1 MSQIPIVTHE
11 DEVALAKLDVELAD
25 IIKKIGKKIGQLSS
39 QERSLGDSY
48 QDYSKLLAEYAR
60 KMRDISKQM
69 EVLAR
74 EERSGIEAAEVDAFK
89 KKIAA
94 VDDQTKK
101 IETYYDRMKDLAV
114 HKESLT
120 KKMDEYAALMV
131 ENAKIRKKIVE
142 FGLRIEKEKNK
153 MIAADSLSKLED
165 DLKDTERDFERS
177 KKELEKKWDQL
188 VQERA
193 EVNGM
198 WIAYKNS
205 IDKFE

>member
-1 MSQIPIVTHE
+1 
-11 DEVALAKLDVELAD
+11 
-25 IIKKIGKKIGQLSS
+25 
-39 QERSLGDSY
+39 
-48 QDYSKLLAEYAR
+48 
-60 KMRDISKQM
+60 
-69 EVLAR
+69 
-74 EERSGIEAAEVDAFK
+74 
-89 KKIAA
+89 
-94 VDDQTKK
+94 
-101 IETYYDRMKDLAV
+101 
-114 HKESLT
+114 
-120 KKMDEYAALMV
+120 MV
-131 ENAKIRKKIVE
+131 ENAKIRKRIVE

-188 VQERA
+188 VQERT